1 MSICHVGEF
10 IFASVKLIFIVF
22 NSIGLQVFINWFISE
37 HIYVFNLLLMTV
49 FWNCLFVLPRYTI
62 FCIL

>member
-37 HIYVFNLLLMTV
+37 HIYVFNLLKFISIFDSILEL
-49 FWNCLFVLPRYTI
+49 CLCLT
-62 FCIL
+62 